1 MWRAEVVGGP
11 SNVRGHMRELGS
23 NVASALGTKP
33 PYLTLHSI
41 EEVHR
46 LEGAKHVG
54 FGSKT
59 VVMLT

>member
-1 MWRAEVVGGP
+1 MWRAEVDGGP
-11 SNVRGHMRELGS
+11 SNVRGQVRDLGS
-23 NVASALGTKP
+23 NAASALATKP
-33 PYLTLHSI
+33 PYWTLHSI

-59 VVMLT
+59 VVTVT